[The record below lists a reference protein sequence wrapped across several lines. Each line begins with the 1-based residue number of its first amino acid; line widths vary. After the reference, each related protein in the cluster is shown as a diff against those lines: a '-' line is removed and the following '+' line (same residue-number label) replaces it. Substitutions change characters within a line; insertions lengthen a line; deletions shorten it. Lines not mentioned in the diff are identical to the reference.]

1 MDDVSARARRR
12 AAIARVEFAPAPPSH
27 DLFTGRS
34 PEPARGGL
42 ALAVR
47 PADAR
52 RDAAWDR
59 PGWDDTAWHGGTS
72 DPDPAPAAAAA
83 PVEDGTAWYDR
94 AADDAWNALTT
105 QFPQVAPEWLEDGD
119 APAPA
124 AGGRHS
130 RRHARPAT
138 TGPVAGTEGAGRVVT
153 RAAVVAALLTVAGG
167 GAAALAMDREVTVD
181 VDGEERTVH
190 TFAGDVGG
198 ALAAAGVEVRPQDR
212 VSPALPEEIADGAR
226 IVVEHARS
234 LTISE
239 GGTERQ
245 VWTTADVVQDAL
257 ADLGLSASSVQMSAA
272 PDAPIP
278 LDGLAL
284 SLNVARSVTLVD
296 GAGAPVPLTTTASTV
311 GALLAERGIVLGPE
325 DVALPGPAAA
335 LAEGTAV
342 QIVRNSAAES
352 VEVRE
357 IPQPEQVVE
366 DPDMP
371 RGEREV
377 VDPGRP
383 GVQTAVVRVLTQ
395 NGAEVG
401 REQVRAGAST
411 PPAPRIVRV
420 GTNDEVEEEA
430 AEVRTASSSAPAVS
444 DGGVWDR
451 LVQCEATGNWAI
463 NTGNG
468 YYGGLQFDRSTWNAY
483 GGDEYAALPHQASRE
498 EQIAVATR
506 VRDDRGGYG
515 AWPACSRKLGLPR

>member
-12 AAIARVEFAPAPPSH
+12 AAMARVEFAPAPPSV
-27 DLFTGRS
+27 DLFSGWS
-34 PEPARGGL
+34 PEPAGGGL

-59 PGWDDTAWHGGTS
+59 PGWDDTAWHGGS
-72 DPDPAPAAAAA
+72 VDAAPAVPAA
-83 PVEDGTAWYDR
+83 PAEDGSAWYDR

-105 QFPQVAPEWLEDGD
+105 QFPQVVPEWLEDGD

-130 RRHARPAT
+130 RRHAGPGASTAT
-138 TGPVAGTEGAGRVVT
+138 TGTEGAGRVVT

-181 VDGEERTVH
+181 VDGQERTIH

-257 ADLGLSASSVQMSAA
+257 ADLGLSASSVRMSAA

-284 SLNVARSVTLVD
+284 TLDVARSVTLVD
-296 GAGAPVPLTTTASTV
+296 GAGDAVPLTTTASTV
-311 GALLAERGIVLGPE
+311 AALLAERGIVLGPE

-366 DPDMP
+366 DPEMP

-383 GVQTAVVRVLTQ
+383 GVRTAVVRVLMQ
-395 NGAEVG
+395 NGEEIG

-411 PPAPRIVRV
+411 PPAPRVVRV
-420 GTNDEVEEEA
+420 GTNDEVEVEEEE
-430 AEVRTASSSAPAVS
+430 EVRTASAPAVS

-483 GGDEYAALPHQASRE
+483 GGDEFAALPHQASRE